1 MSSRAPMPC
10 VRRGLRSI
18 SGNERDTWADDRQ
31 LQAIAAMV
39 IAAAL
44 PGYLLVGA
52 LAGILAGMLGVGGGL
67 VIVPVLAYLFSQQGF
82 DSSVIMHLAIGT
94 SLATIVLTSLS
105 SIRAHHQRGAV
116 LWPVVAHL
124 TPGIIAGAW
133 LGAAVAHLL
142 PSNILRSVFA
152 LFELAVAAQMALEL
166 STTPHRQLPGR
177 IGSGIAGVIIG
188 AVSAIVGIGGGTLT
202 VPFLTW
208 CNVEMRR
215 AVATSAACGL
225 PIASAGTVAF
235 IITGWNHAALPAASS
250 GYLHWPAL
258 LGIGLTSVLFAPLGA
273 RLAHTLPVR
282 TLRRF
287 FALFLALL
295 GLRMLLT

>member
-1 MSSRAPMPC
+1 M
-10 VRRGLRSI
+10 L
-18 SGNERDTWADDRQ
+18 T
-31 LQAIAAMV
+31 
-39 IAAAL
+39 AAL

-52 LAGILAGMLGVGGGL
+52 IAGILAGMLGVGGGL
-67 VIVPVLAYLFSQQGF
+67 VIVPVLVYLFNLQGF

-105 SIRAHHQRGAV
+105 SIHAHHQRGAV
-116 LWPVVAHL
+116 LWSLVGRL

-133 LGAAVAHLL
+133 LGATVAHLL
-142 PSNILRSVFA
+142 PSATLRTIFGV
-152 LFELAVAAQMALEL
+152 FELVVATQMALEF
-166 STTPHRQLPGR
+166 TTSPHQHLPGR
-177 IGSGIAGVIIG
+177 LGTGIAGVVIGTVSSII
-188 AVSAIVGIGGGTLT
+188 GIGGGTLT

-225 PIASAGTVAF
+225 PIALAGAIAYMV
-235 IITGWNHAALPAASS
+235 TGWDHDALPPASS
-250 GYLHWPAL
+250 GYLHWPAFW
-258 LGIGLTSVLFAPLGA
+258 GIAVTSMLFATFGA
-273 RLAHTLPVR
+273 RLAHSLPVR

-287 FALFLALL
+287 FALLLAVL